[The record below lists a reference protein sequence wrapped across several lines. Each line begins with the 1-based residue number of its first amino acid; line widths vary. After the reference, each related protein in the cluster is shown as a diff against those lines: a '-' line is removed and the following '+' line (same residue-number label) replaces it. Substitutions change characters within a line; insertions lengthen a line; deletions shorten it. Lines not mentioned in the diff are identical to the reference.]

1 MLVCCGNGLKLK
13 PMLIFKRKT
22 IPKINNKHGV
32 SPRERMDGFRADES
46 VDRKSMPCT
55 DRWPGKKK
63 SLLVYDSF
71 EAYVTDTVKVS
82 FKRGNTELAVI
93 PGIYYLKVFWG
104 FQIIEEL

>member
-1 MLVCCGNGLKLK
+1 MESAQEKGWMDSEQMKVWIEKVCRARIGGL
-13 PMLIFKRKT
+13 
-22 IPKINNKHGV
+22 
-32 SPRERMDGFRADES
+32 
-46 VDRKSMPCT
+46 
-55 DRWPGKKK
+55 GKKK